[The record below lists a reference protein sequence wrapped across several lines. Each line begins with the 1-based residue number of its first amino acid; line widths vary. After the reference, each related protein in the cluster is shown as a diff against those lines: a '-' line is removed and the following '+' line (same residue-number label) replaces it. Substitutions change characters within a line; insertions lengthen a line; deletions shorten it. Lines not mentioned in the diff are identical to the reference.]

1 MSDGAGCRRR
11 LAAALVIVATLA
23 GCAVVTPAPDVAR
36 LPAWPA
42 GGTELYAVGD
52 IADCRRQRPA
62 ATAAART
69 ARQVPVGATV
79 LALGDMAY
87 EYADAATL
95 MSCYEPTW
103 GRHRATTLVTPGNH
117 DYVDGSAQA
126 LVDYFGLAAPLE
138 PGFLATS
145 RRLGDGW
152 LLLTLD
158 SNVAGAAL
166 QAQLAWLQRALTEA
180 RSGDGSGGPACL
192 LVAWHAPLYSSGFHR
207 GSGSHMQP
215 FWQLLDGYGAD
226 LVLSGH
232 EHFYERFEPRDAA
245 GAAAT
250 SGEGIRQ
257 FVVGTGGARLFG
269 FWKPPYRS
277 SARVLEHGVLQ
288 LSLGQGGY
296 AWRFVDVDG
305 RVRDLGEARCR
316 RNVN

>member
-1 MSDGAGCRRR
+1 MSGGGSRGKR
-11 LAAALVIVATLA
+11 LAAALVVVATLA

-42 GGTELYAVGD
+42 GGLELYAVGD
-52 IADCRRQRPA
+52 IADCRRQPPD

-69 ARQVPVGATV
+69 ARQVPVGANV

-95 MSCYEPTW
+95 ASCYEATW

-117 DYVDGSAQA
+117 DYLDGSAQA
-126 LVDYFGLAAPLE
+126 LVDYFGLAPPLE

-145 RRLGDGW
+145 RRLGDDW

-158 SNVAGAAL
+158 SNVTGAAL
-166 QAQLAWLQRALTEA
+166 QAQLAWLQRTLADA
-180 RSGDGSGGPACL
+180 RPGADAPACL

-207 GSGSHMQP
+207 GSGAHMRP
-215 FWQLLDGYGAD
+215 FWELLDGYGAD

-232 EHFYERFEPRDAA
+232 EHFYERFEPRDAS

-250 SGEGIRQ
+250 SGKGIRQ

-288 LSLGQGGY
+288 LSLGQGSY

-305 RVRDLGEARCR
+305 RVRDAGEARCR